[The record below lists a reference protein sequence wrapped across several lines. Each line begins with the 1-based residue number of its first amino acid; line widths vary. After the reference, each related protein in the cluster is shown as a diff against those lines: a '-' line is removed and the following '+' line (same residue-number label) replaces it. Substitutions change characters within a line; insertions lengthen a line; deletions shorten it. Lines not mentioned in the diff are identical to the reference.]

1 MEFNEEQRRAI
12 EFKDGNCCVIACAG
26 SGKTAVLVNR
36 IENLI
41 NRYNVEPSSILTIS
55 FDNNSKGVIKNRLSN
70 MLGHQIA
77 NLVKV
82 NTFHGFGYGIIKDQM
97 DKKLLTFRQK
107 KEIITNLCLFNKVFH
122 NTADI
127 NYGEIYS
134 FISKKK
140 NNLEEPDLANVDES
154 ILENSRYILDILNR
168 EYESTSKS
176 INDYNLSNLNKIYSL
191 YENKKTSSGLID
203 FDDMLTLACDTL
215 NKNKEYCEM
224 IKKRYKYILVDEM
237 QDVNKA
243 QFFLLNKIQSN
254 NLFVVGDPFQNIYGF
269 RNSSN
274 KYLEEIANSKD
285 TEVIHLY
292 KNYRSTPNIVNTA
305 NSLMADTPYAKSKLY
320 KESVSCR
327 QEFEDVKYMSFY
339 DNEKEAES
347 IAFYINHRISEEKNL
362 NYSDIAILARTNYQL
377 QQYESMFYKY
387 NIPYSKHNNKNYYE
401 PSFFEINEISIILNY
416 LRQLNSNNIKY
427 KSIDNKILNK
437 LKKRKFERIN
447 AYINFIRKELNL
459 DNLFKEGELKDVNE
473 LIEYVENLNQLELI
487 ASKYSNINDFLE
499 YVEKRISYTKKVN
512 KKNCVK
518 LMTIHK
524 SKGMEFPIVFIVGVS
539 NGFIPHSKSNEI
551 EEERRLLYVAMTRA
565 RNELYITSF
574 DNYNAMYVG
583 TSTFLEN
590 IISGVN

>member
-1 MEFNEEQRRAI
+1 
-12 EFKDGNCCVIACAG
+12 
-26 SGKTAVLVNR
+26 
-36 IENLI
+36 
-41 NRYNVEPSSILTIS
+41 
-55 FDNNSKGVIKNRLSN
+55 
-70 MLGHQIA
+70 
-77 NLVKV
+77 
-82 NTFHGFGYGIIKDQM
+82 
-97 DKKLLTFRQK
+97 
-107 KEIITNLCLFNKVFH
+107 
-122 NTADI
+122 
-127 NYGEIYS
+127 
-134 FISKKK
+134 
-140 NNLEEPDLANVDES
+140 
-154 ILENSRYILDILNR
+154 
-168 EYESTSKS
+168 
-176 INDYNLSNLNKIYSL
+176 
-191 YENKKTSSGLID
+191 
-203 FDDMLTLACDTL
+203 
-215 NKNKEYCEM
+215 M
-224 IKKRYKYILVDEM
+224 IHYK
-237 QDVNKA
+237 
-243 QFFLLNKIQSN
+243 
-254 NLFVVGDPFQNIYGF
+254 
-269 RNSSN
+269 
-274 KYLEEIANSKD
+274 
-285 TEVIHLY
+285 
-292 KNYRSTPNIVNTA
+292 
-305 NSLMADTPYAKSKLY
+305 
-320 KESVSCR
+320 
-327 QEFEDVKYMSFY
+327 
-339 DNEKEAES
+339 
-347 IAFYINHRISEEKNL
+347 
-362 NYSDIAILARTNYQL
+362 
-377 QQYESMFYKY
+377 SMFYKY

-447 AYINFIRKELNL
+447 AHINFIRKELNL